1 MLRSMP
7 NSTRRLARRG
17 GQLQFVWRPLVGVAT
32 ALLVSAGLGWA
43 AVGPAAGV
51 AHAGAF
57 HWCPGDPQP
66 QGVIIDAGGRTQRVP
81 IYPAWD
87 TSVCHDYVISG
98 NHVEEGTPCILPQFQ
113 WFMCPAGTTPQP
125 LMKPVPNV
133 GE

>member
-1 MLRSMP
+1 MK
-7 NSTRRLARRG
+7 
-17 GQLQFVWRPLVGVAT
+17 RPVGGVAT
-32 ALLVSAGLGWA
+32 ALMMFGGLGIA
-43 AVGPAAGV
+43 AVGPAAGI

-57 HWCPGDPQP
+57 HWCPGNPPP
-66 QGVIIDAGGRTQRVP
+66 QGIIIDGSGHTQRVP

-113 WFMCPAGTTPQP
+113 WFMCPPGTTPNP
-125 LMKPVPNV
+125 LMKPTPNV